1 MRVITK
7 PLLFRKAAAT
17 LLMVMISL
25 FKSYGQTG
33 ISYKDVA
40 KIIISEKC
48 GGMSGSCTSVNE
60 ITKQDSKWAVFHTEE
75 TRAFDAFLSRR
86 HPNFSR
92 KGIHVFQK
100 YLDEQTVINFIA
112 AAQLRPIRYKA
123 AVTGITADY
132 LKANADKVWLS
143 FSGLPASQKKEF
155 LNSIRQ
161 PRVDSALNICFSN
174 TPTDVYVDC
183 VISIIKKNTK
193 DTVSFEASYEYPFL
207 LPWVINKRDTT
218 YNMQISQFAVAVLG
232 QDSACNLKP
241 LLAGERV
248 YSDIYDFIFRNY
260 CEKAFTQ
267 QDYELQYPQAFAL
280 LRNTYHI
287 IDVRSGSDFA
297 FLKLQPK
304 TLPANIYLNDA
315 LHVGNADS
323 VAHAIHLKDV
333 LAAILKHSNFVFKY
347 AAEHPSSG
355 YLTFIAP
362 GDSTTLFPNQQGDF
376 PYLQRFNA
384 SRVITFYYNSKTND
398 RDYSLWYLL
407 PNGQLV
413 LSYYEGDSVL
423 DIPKQKLNDYSYHWR
438 FDLFDEQG
446 NLININ
452 SNGEVK

>member
-7 PLLFRKAAAT
+7 PLFFRKAAAA

-25 FKSYGQTG
+25 FNSYGQTV
-33 ISYKDVA
+33 INYKDVA
-40 KIIISEKC
+40 KIIITEKS
-48 GGMSGSCTSVNE
+48 GGMGGSCTSINE

-75 TRAFDAFLSRR
+75 TRALDAFLSRR

-100 YLDEQTVINFIA
+100 YLDEQAVINFIA

-132 LKANADKVWLS
+132 LKANADKLWPS
-143 FSGLPASQKKEF
+143 FHGLRASQKEEF

-161 PRVDSALNICFSN
+161 PRVDSTLNIFFSN

-218 YNMQISQFAVAVLG
+218 YNIQISRFAAAALG

-241 LLAGERV
+241 LIAGEIV
-248 YSDIYDFIFRNY
+248 YSDIYDFIYRNY

-267 QDYELQYPQAFAL
+267 QDYELQYPQAFAV

-287 IDVRSGSDFA
+287 VDVRSGGNFA

-304 TLPANIYLNDA
+304 TLPANIYLDDA

-323 VAHAIHLKDV
+323 VAHAIHLKDI
-333 LAAILKHSNFVFKY
+333 LAAILKHRNFVFKY
-347 AAEHPSSG
+347 AAEHPLAGS
-355 YLTFIAP
+355 LTFIAP
-362 GDSTTLFPNQQGDF
+362 GDSSTLFPNQQGDF

-384 SRVITFYYNSKTND
+384 SQVITFEKLMTMSIHYGTCCQTGN
-398 RDYSLWYLL
+398 WY
-407 PNGQLV
+407 
-413 LSYYEGDSVL
+413 
-423 DIPKQKLNDYSYHWR
+423 
-438 FDLFDEQG
+438 
-446 NLININ
+446 
-452 SNGEVK
+452 